1 MLHNYSTTKQ
11 KNTMSSSK
19 SSSTSIVKD
28 VPQVEQQKPKIN
40 ESDIDKLIIIREH
53 LKNEN
58 SLFGRFA
65 IDELDKIIEK
75 LKKL

>member
-11 KNTMSSSK
+11 KNTMSSK